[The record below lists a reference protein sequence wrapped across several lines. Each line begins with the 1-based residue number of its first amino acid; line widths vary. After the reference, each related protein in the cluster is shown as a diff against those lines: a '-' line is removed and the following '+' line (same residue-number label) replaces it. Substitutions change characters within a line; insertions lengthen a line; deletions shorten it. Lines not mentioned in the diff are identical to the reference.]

1 MPDKKHTEKAG
12 CASLR
17 EREAFLSRSRRKS
30 VVFRLIIPAALCL
43 LLFALFLFLETSRF
57 TGELFSVMEWR
68 LYDWRL
74 RGIPHTERH
83 YADPAI
89 TIIELDDASF
99 REIKEPSYL
108 WVIKFTRL
116 VKMLKQAGAKVVGFD
131 YMQMNTPDEF
141 VRLGI
146 DRFIDRVDTS
156 AGEREKMK
164 KLIKSY
170 YPRFDNEFGQIIRE
184 TGTVM
189 ATAIDNESWHYRG
202 SHPEIE
208 MFAGEE
214 NLASINIDSE
224 ADGVVRTF
232 SSQWTDGA
240 GKTYPSFS
248 FLMAQRFLNGSGTPY
263 SEEFT
268 RSIPFC
274 GDHLMLINYVGPH
287 KSFKS
292 LSFKY
297 VDTKAEEGDLDFFR
311 RYFSGA
317 IVLIGATDVMSNDM
331 KLTPFNEYRREY
343 PGVEVNASA
352 INTILHRDF
361 IIRLAPCWRY
371 LILLLMIALYFIIG
385 IRLTFLRSLTAG
397 IVAGFIYTLCA
408 FYLFREKNLWLD
420 LAIPILSLP
429 VVLFASYA
437 YRVYIMERDRNW
449 IHAAFCRYVSK
460 SVVEELIKNPEMV
473 ELGGEAR
480 EISVL
485 FSDINNFTT
494 LTESLGA
501 HEIMKALNE
510 YFTLME
516 EVIFSHGGTL
526 KQFVGDEIMVIFGA
540 PTMQKDHKA
549 RAVHTALDMIRK
561 LADWQKERELIGDF
575 HFGIKIGVHCGAAL
589 VGNVGSPFRTE
600 YAAVGDMVN
609 TASRIM
615 ALNKSL
621 GTSILISEEIFEAVK
636 DEVVTEDKGT
646 HTVKG
651 KNQEVHIYAL
661 KGRKDDGHQP

>member
-1 MPDKKHTEKAG
+1 MPDKKQDRKAESG
-12 CASLR
+12 SMR
-17 EREAFLSRSRRKS
+17 EREAFLSRTRRKS
-30 VVFRLIIPAALCL
+30 IVFRLIIPAALCL
-43 LLFALFLFLETSRF
+43 LLFTLFLFLQTSRF

-74 RGIPHTERH
+74 RGIPHSERH

-89 TIIELDDASF
+89 TIIELDDTSF
-99 REIKEPSYL
+99 REIREPSFL
-108 WVIKFTRL
+108 WVLKFTRMIEKL
-116 VKMLKQAGAKVVGFD
+116 RQAGAKVIGFD

-146 DRFIDRVDTS
+146 DRFIDRVD
-156 AGEREKMK
+156 APAVEREKMK

-184 TGTVM
+184 TGTVI
-189 ATAIDNESWHYRG
+189 ATSIDNKSWRYRG

-214 NLASINIDSE
+214 NLASINISSE
-224 ADGVVRTF
+224 SDGVVRA
-232 SSQWTDGA
+232 SASQWTDGA
-240 GKTYPSFS
+240 GKTYPSFP
-248 FLMAQRFLNGSGTPY
+248 FLIAQRFLNGSKTPY
-263 SEEFT
+263 SEEFA
-268 RSIPFC
+268 RAIPFNSN
-274 GDHLMLINYVGPH
+274 HSMLISYVGPQR
-287 KSFKS
+287 SFTS
-292 LSFKY
+292 LSFKL
-297 VDTKAEEGDLDFFR
+297 VDTMAEAGDLDFFR
-311 RYFSGA
+311 HYFNGA
-317 IVLIGATDVMSNDM
+317 IVLIGPTDVTSNDM
-331 KLTPFNEYRREY
+331 KLTPFNEYKREY
-343 PGVEVNASA
+343 PGVEVHASA

-361 IIRLAPCWRY
+361 INRLAPGWRH
-371 LILLLMIALYFIIG
+371 LILSLLMVLYFIIG
-385 IRLTFLRSLTAG
+385 TKLPFFRSLMAG
-397 IVAGFIYTLCA
+397 IVAGTIYSLCA
-408 FYLFREKNLWLD
+408 FYLFREKNIWID
-420 LAIPILSLP
+420 LALPILSLP
-429 VVLFASYA
+429 VVFFVSYA

-449 IHAAFCRYVSK
+449 IRAAFCRYVSK
-460 SVVEELIKNPEMV
+460 SVADELLKNPELV
-473 ELGGEAR
+473 ELGGETR

-494 LTESLGA
+494 LTESRGA
-501 HEIMKALNE
+501 HDIMKALNE

-540 PTMQKDHKA
+540 PTMQKDHRQ
-549 RAVHTALDMIRK
+549 RAVHTALDMVRK
-561 LADWQKERELIGDF
+561 LAEWQEEREITGDF
-575 HFGIKIGVHCGAAL
+575 HFDIKIGVHCGVAL

-621 GTSILISEEIFEAVK
+621 GTSILVSEEIYSAIKEDIVA
-636 DEVVTEDKGT
+636 EDKGS

-651 KNQEVHIYAL
+651 KNQEIHIYAL
-661 KGRKDDGHQP
+661 LGRKDNSQQA